1 MRKIHIVIIVAIA
14 SILAVLMQTLF
25 GNFLSAKLATLPIFR
40 NLDLF
45 NPRAPI
51 VVNNKETVRVSDAN
65 DAVETADSVKSK
77 LSIVVYYDGKGADTK
92 LVRSGGAVNW
102 TADGYFVTT
111 ASALALPN
119 KTYAVILSNG
129 EIYPIKNVFSD
140 KASNLV
146 ILSTD
151 ARNLSTIE
159 PLAGLE
165 LRSGQKLLALLNTIS
180 AGETTFLESY
190 VSAPTSDVS
199 GVVFNSDAVG
209 RTISVQAVNG
219 FTAGHA
225 FVNLDGKLA
234 GIWNGTSV
242 ISSDAVRVFANN
254 FFKNNMQ
261 VLRPSFG
268 FNYVQLSGAEARGLQ
283 LKTGAMVKDVVTGG
297 PAAFA
302 GLLKGDM
309 ITTVN
314 GQKIDDTILL
324 ESVLSQI
331 SPGDVVSF
339 SVVRADQTIPIT
351 VTTKILD

>member
-1 MRKIHIVIIVAIA
+1 MRKIHVLIIVVVA
-14 SILAVLMQTLF
+14 STLAVLMQILF
-25 GNFLSAKLATLPIFR
+25 GNFLSAKLATLPLLR

-77 LSIVVYYDGKGADTK
+77 LSVVVYYEGKGSDTK

-102 TADGYFVTT
+102 TSDGYFVTT
-111 ASALALPN
+111 ASALAVPN

-129 EIYPIKNVFSD
+129 EIYPIKNVFTD

-165 LRSGQKLLALLNTIS
+165 LRSGQKLLALLNTIT

-190 VSAPTSDVS
+190 VSAPMSDVS

-209 RTISVQAVNG
+209 RTLSVQAVNT
-219 FTAGHA
+219 FTPGQA

-234 GIWNGTSV
+234 GVWNGTAA
-242 ISSDAVRVFANN
+242 ISSDAIRVFANN

-268 FNYVQLSGAEARGLQ
+268 FSYVQISGAEARGLQ
-283 LKTGAMVKDVVTGG
+283 LKTGAMVKEIVAGG
-297 PAAFA
+297 PASFA
-302 GLLKGDM
+302 GLLKGDV

-314 GQKIDDTILL
+314 GQKIDDTVLL
-324 ESVLSQI
+324 ESLLSQV
-331 SPGDVVSF
+331 SPGDAITL
-339 SVVRADQTIPIT
+339 SVVRADQTVAIT
-351 VTTKILD
+351 ITTKILD